1 MMVLDIESLKDARI
15 TLTLIFVNILSFFLI
30 NLAAPEEVI
39 LFFVQINRNII
50 KEYEVWRLF
59 TAIFL
64 HGDILHLF
72 SNIYFVSGL
81 IGNMFSLILLP
92 LDTISLGASG
102 AIFGLMGVAFTMI
115 ATDEPT
121 LLFFALF
128 YIVFFI
134 ATSFMPGINFWAHIF
149 GLLGGILFGYLFYT
163 RKRNVLNFLN
173 SLIKTIIYTLCFSI
187 LFYITINTISGIH
200 NNALIILIFFFNS
213 QFHGKI
219 FRAYIINRTAFTLWF
234 D

>member
-39 LFFVQINRNII
+39 FFLVQINRNII
-50 KEYEVWRLF
+50 NEYEVWRLF

-72 SNIYFVSGL
+72 SNMFGLLLFGATVENNKSISKIQFSIIYFVSGL
-81 IGNMFSLILLP
+81 IGNLFSLIFLP

-102 AIFGLMGVAFTMI
+102 AIFGLIGVAFTMI

-134 ATSFMPGINFWAHIF
+134 ATSFLPGINFWAHIF

-163 RKRNVLNFLN
+163 RKQ
-173 SLIKTIIYTLCFSI
+173 K
-187 LFYITINTISGIH
+187 
-200 NNALIILIFFFNS
+200 
-213 QFHGKI
+213 
-219 FRAYIINRTAFTLWF
+219 NRLTY
-234 D
+234 

>member
-39 LFFVQINRNII
+39 FFLVQINRNII
-50 KEYEVWRLF
+50 NEYEVYRLF

-64 HGDILHLF
+64 HGDIIHLF
-72 SNIYFVSGL
+72 SNMFGLLLFGATVENNKSISKIQFLLIYFVSGL

-102 AIFGLMGVAFTMI
+102 AIFGLIGVAFTMI

-134 ATSFMPGINFWAHIF
+134 TTSFLPGINFWAHIF
-149 GLLGGILFGYLFYT
+149 GLLGGILFGYLFYI
-163 RKRNVLNFLN
+163 RKRK
-173 SLIKTIIYTLCFSI
+173 IKLVY
-187 LFYITINTISGIH
+187 
-200 NNALIILIFFFNS
+200 
-213 QFHGKI
+213 
-219 FRAYIINRTAFTLWF
+219 
-234 D
+234 